1 MPLQAFLQ
9 ALRTEDLHQRVGR
22 IGRLVG
28 EVIQANGP
36 DAFVGEIC
44 EIYSPRTDQSM
55 LAEVIGLD
63 TGRTL
68 LFPYDSLQGISQ
80 GCEVFA
86 TGKTAHAVV
95 GPELLGRVVDGFGRP
110 LDGLGEI
117 HGRAAYPLTPE
128 PINPLVRS
136 PIKTPFETGVRAI
149 DSMLTLGVGQKVG
162 LFAGSG
168 VGKTSLLSQIIHG
181 SSSDI
186 RVIAL
191 IGERGREVR
200 EFVQAVYATPQ
211 LKKNTVIV
219 AATSDQSPLQRIRA
233 AFLATSIAEYFRDQ
247 GQSALLVMDSVT
259 RFAMAQREL
268 GLSVGEPPTARG
280 YTPSVFNQMTRLVE
294 RCGGLQGKGA
304 ITGIYTILVEGDDMN
319 EPIADGLRATLDG
332 HIVLTRQLANDRHFP
347 AIDVLKSASRLLNE
361 VNTEAHL
368 LKVRKISRVLSYY
381 ERYREM
387 VNLGVYEKG
396 ANSVLDQVNEF
407 MPALNAY
414 LRQPLAEF
422 SRKTEA
428 DAKLAVLA
436 GNAVDIQ

>member
-1 MPLQAFLQ
+1 MPLQAYLQ
-9 ALRTEDLHQRVGR
+9 ALRTEDLHQRVGK

-44 EIYSPRTDQSM
+44 EVYSPRTDQTM

-68 LFPYDSLQGISQ
+68 LFPYDSLKGISQ

-86 TGKTAHAVV
+86 TGKTAQAHV
-95 GPELLGRVVDGFGRP
+95 GPNLLGRVVDGFGRP
-110 LDGLGEI
+110 LDDLGDI
-117 HGRAAYPLTPE
+117 GASTAYALNPDPV
-128 PINPLVRS
+128 NPLHRS
-136 PIKTPFETGVRAI
+136 PIASPFETGVRAI
-149 DSMLTLGVGQKVG
+149 DAMLTLGVGQKVG

-168 VGKTSLLSQIIHG
+168 VGKTSLLSQIIRG
-181 SSSDI
+181 SSSDV

-200 EFVQAVYATPQ
+200 EFVQAVHATPQ
-211 LKKNTVIV
+211 LKQKTVIV

-280 YTPSVFNQMTRLVE
+280 YTPSVFNHLTRLVE
-294 RCGGLQGKGA
+294 RCGGLAGKGA

-361 VNTEAHL
+361 VNTEEHL

-396 ANSVLDQVNEF
+396 ANATLDQVNEF
-407 MPALNAY
+407 MPGLNAF
-414 LRQPLAEF
+414 LRQPLKEF
-422 SRKTEA
+422 SRKTDA
-428 DAKLAVLA
+428 DAKLAALA
-436 GNAVDIQ
+436 GNAVEIQ